1 MREILFRGRSLKRDE
16 WFYGDFQYHNGMNP
30 HKGYIQHRIPHPV
43 KELNPT
49 CHLYPVDVETIGQF
63 TGLLDKN
70 GKKIFE
76 GDILKCAHC
85 GEIRSAIFDER
96 MAAFEFNSKDPV
108 DNPDGSCLCA
118 DHDAYKIIGNIYDN
132 PELLEVE

>member
-49 CHLYPVDVETIGQF
+49 CHLYSVDVETIGQY
-63 TGLLDKN
+63 TGLTDKN

-76 GDILKCAHC
+76 GDIIKLDDMV
-85 GEIRSAIFDER
+85 GTER
-96 MAAFEFNSKDPV
+96 KNFEVKFAYGQFYIGLNKPV
-108 DNPDGSCLCA
+108 VYVRCQCEV
-118 DHDAYKIIGNIYDN
+118 IGNIHDN
-132 PELLEVE
+132 PESLERT